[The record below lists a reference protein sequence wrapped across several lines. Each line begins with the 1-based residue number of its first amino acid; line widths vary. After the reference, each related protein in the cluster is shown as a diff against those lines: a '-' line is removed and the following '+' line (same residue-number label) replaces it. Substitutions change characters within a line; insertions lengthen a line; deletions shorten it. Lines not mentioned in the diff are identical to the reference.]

1 MVALDAIVLMLV
13 GVVKGVQDELLNRR
27 LERLSEI
34 GDDFVQFAVRGLSI
48 GEESKSCADVTLDR
62 DVDVDHLAMLI
73 NSAVDIAPD
82 AGGLDVSLV
91 HEPSIADAVTTWP
104 RRVDQQRREAL
115 DLSVDRDVIN
125 LDSAFGQEFFH
136 VSI

>member
-48 GEESKSCADVTLDR
+48 GEESKSCADITLDR

-73 NSAVDIAPD
+73 NSAVDVAPYPCN
-82 AGGLDVSLV
+82 LHVRFV
-91 HEPSIADAVTTWP
+91 HEPGPANKITSGGNRKPASDAPT
-104 RRVDQQRREAL
+104 QQCQSRQ
-115 DLSVDRDVIN
+115 SVP
-125 LDSAFGQEFFH
+125 A
-136 VSI
+136 

>member
-13 GVVKGVQDELLNRR
+13 GVVKGLQDELLDRR

-73 NSAVDIAPD
+73 NSAVDLAPCPCNPH
-82 AGGLDVSLV
+82 VRFV
-91 HEPSIADAVTTWP
+91 HEPASANTVPTWTCRHGRAASIRSGVKRCTH
-104 RRVDQQRREAL
+104 R
-115 DLSVDRDVIN
+115 
-125 LDSAFGQEFFH
+125 
-136 VSI
+136 